1 MRARGLVLFVVGVSC
16 CPGQRSWALGGQHG
30 RRETRIGSSAG
41 EWRVMSAGPVASTLG
56 RGPRFTRR
64 ADTTESSF
72 VYAIVRCGGKQSR
85 APVYDVL
92 DLDKLA
98 GHVGST
104 ATLS

>member
-56 RGPRFTRR
+56 RGPRFTPR
-64 ADTTESSF
+64 ADTRERSF
-72 VYAIVRCGGKQSR
+72 VYAIVRRGGEESM
-85 APVYDVL
+85 A
-92 DLDKLA
+92 A
-98 GHVGST
+98 GDDSLTVQQVAGQRRS
-104 ATLS
+104 